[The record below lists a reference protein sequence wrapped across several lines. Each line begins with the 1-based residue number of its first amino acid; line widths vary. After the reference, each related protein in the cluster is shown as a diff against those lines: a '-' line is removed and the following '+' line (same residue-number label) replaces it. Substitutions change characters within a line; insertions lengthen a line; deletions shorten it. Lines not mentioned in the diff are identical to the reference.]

1 MTPSLEEKGWDGR
14 AVSEVQTKVGSDHDV
29 KGEMGGTDRTEQ
41 QRCQRILRQQ
51 VRQGSTQPAAPGCR
65 KHTAETKEE
74 QTWQEERRPLL
85 IFDVVI
91 ILRTVETVHG
101 GPEIE
106 QHSC

>member
-1 MTPSLEEKGWDGR
+1 M
-14 AVSEVQTKVGSDHDV
+14 SEVHREVESNHDM
-29 KGEMGGTDRTEQ
+29 KGEMGGTDSTEQ
-41 QRCQRILRQQ
+41 QRCQLILRQQ
-51 VRQGSTQPAAPGCR
+51 VREGSTHPAAPGCR

-74 QTWQEERRPLL
+74 QTQQEERRPLL
-85 IFDVVI
+85 IFDVVT